1 MKRFA
6 LLLLIAGLASGAEL
20 TGKWSGTFVE
30 VGPDAAGKDPG
41 QAFMDLKLTGK
52 TVTGTAGPTEQ
63 HQLTIVNGTLEGK
76 KLTFDVVQA
85 EAGFT
90 MKFDLTFDG
99 ENIHGTASAEQEG
112 KKLSAKIDL
121 KRKP

>member
-1 MKRFA
+1 
-6 LLLLIAGLASGAEL
+6 
-20 TGKWSGTFVE
+20 
-30 VGPDAAGKDPG
+30 
-41 QAFMDLKLTGK
+41 
-52 TVTGTAGPTEQ
+52 
-63 HQLTIVNGTLEGK
+63 
-76 KLTFDVVQA
+76 
-85 EAGFT
+85 